1 MAALKRLWT
10 KSAVQM
16 SKYQLKSLC
25 GGRARSPGSLRT
37 PLFAQDVA
45 KAFADAQA
53 KRHDADYD
61 LNKVLSATD
70 ARLIRLRVR
79 RAIKSWR
86 DATAKDDKDFKTS
99 LCMLMLLKGQ
109 LRKET

>member
-1 MAALKRLWT
+1 LGLHPEPLLFRHKNQT
-10 KSAVQM
+10 C
-16 SKYQLKSLC
+16 LKSRFFT
-25 GGRARSPGSLRT
+25 GDSLRT